1 MVTAEEIRAR
11 VEAADKDRIQA
22 RADTA
27 AKIAA
32 DIDKR
37 NKVLAELA
45 EIDAAIATGL
55 ADSTAIM
62 TVAELSAFTGIP
74 VSDLAPGTALAR
86 GGRGGRQ
93 PRRKTAGARK
103 SRAVTSS
110 TSTPPVAVSSDF

>member
-22 RADTA
+22 RAETA

-37 NKVLAELA
+37 TKVLAELA
-45 EIDAAIATGL
+45 EVDAAIAAGL
-55 ADSTAIM
+55 AESTAIM
-62 TVAELSAFTGIP
+62 TLAELSAFTGIA
-74 VSDLAPGTALAR
+74 VSDLAPGVAPAP

-93 PRRKTAGARK
+93 PRRKAAGARK
-103 SRAVTSS
+103 SRAVVASGA
-110 TSTPPVAVSSDF
+110 TPPVAVSSDF

>member
-32 DIDKR
+32 NIDKR

-45 EIDAAIATGL
+45 EVDAAIAAGL

-62 TVAELSAFTGIP
+62 TLKELSAFTGIA
-74 VSDLAPGTALAR
+74 VSDLTPSVATAR

-93 PRRKTAGARK
+93 PRRRTAGAQK
-103 SRAVTSS
+103 SRAVTASPS
-110 TSTPPVAVSSDF
+110 IAPVAVSSDF